1 MKKIN
6 LFIMS
11 CLISICSFSLEIKNN
26 QIYDSSGNSI
36 EIKNYKRIVVADP
49 AVVETIYMLKAQDKI
64 VGITTSARSKIW
76 PEEKTAKLNSVGNIA
91 KPSFEK
97 IIELQPDLVIINK
110 MSSGVSASL
119 KKIGIP
125 VLVDDLS
132 ENVENILKSI
142 KIFGKLLDKEK
153 EADLLYNKSLLKLKN
168 IKKLKEREVKGLV
181 LYSASPMM
189 AFNEKSLPGQV
200 LDIIGIKNIAKNLS
214 GSRPIISS
222 EYLLEENPDIIMGAM
237 SFKSKNQI
245 LNSNPIILKTK
256 SGINGNIFIVDSS
269 KILRGSPRIFDTIN
283 NLYEEVVKCQ
293 NLK

>member
-64 VGITTSARSKIW
+64 VGITTSARIKIW

-125 VLVDDLS
+125 ILVDDVS

-142 KIFGKLLDKEK
+142 KIFGKLLGKEK

-168 IKKLKEREVKGLV
+168 IKKLKGRKVKGLV

-189 AFNEKSLPGQV
+189 AFNGKSLPGQV
-200 LDIIGIKNIAKNLS
+200 LDIIGVKNIAKNLS

>member
-1 MKKIN
+1 
-6 LFIMS
+6 MS

-49 AVVETIYMLKAQDKI
+49 AIVETIYMLKAQDKI

-125 VLVDDLS
+125 VLVDDVS

-168 IKKLKEREVKGLV
+168 TKKLKGMEVKGLV

-189 AFNEKSLPGQV
+189 AFNGKSLPGQV
-200 LDIIGIKNIAKNLS
+200 LDIIGIKNIAKDLS
-214 GSRPIISS
+214 GSRPIVSS